1 MKTIYQL
8 SVCPHDTAKN
18 LAGWYLLNTYLQ
30 RNLGCD
36 IHFNLQDNFIIER
49 EAVLTGGY
57 HIVYANPYS
66 ALEFAEKLG
75 FIPVARP
82 IGVFDETLVIVRRGT
97 KPAELAKPKI
107 ATATKGLIVH
117 ALGCMEMKKLGK
129 DPAAFEF
136 IMAGNHLKA
145 VQAVIKGEAD
155 IGFVFN
161 ETWNGMNANS
171 RESLEVIAESRDGYA
186 FHCFCISPEWQDK
199 KARLLEILTGMQQ
212 DQNGGAR
219 ILEDLKFKGFEPV
232 PDDTIAHLESI
243 IAQVRS
249 CYT

>member
-1 MKTIYQL
+1 LKTIYQL

-36 IHFNLQDNFIIER
+36 IHFNLQDNFIVER
-49 EAVLTGGY
+49 ETVLAGGY
-57 HIVYANPYS
+57 HLVYANPYS
-66 ALEFAEKLG
+66 AMEFSEKLG

-82 IGVFDETLVIVRRGT
+82 IGVFDETVLVIRKGT
-97 KPAELAKPKI
+97 KPLELTSPKV

-117 ALGCMEMKKLGK
+117 ALGCMVLRKQVK
-129 DPAAFEF
+129 DINACEF
-136 IMAGNHLKA
+136 IIAGNHMKA

-161 ETWNGMNANS
+161 ETWHGMNAVS
-171 RESLEVIAESRDGYA
+171 RESLSVIGESSEGYA
-186 FHCFCISPEWQDK
+186 FHCFCISPEWADK
-199 KARLLEILTGMQQ
+199 KSRLLEILTGMQQ
-212 DQNGGAR
+212 DTNGGSR

-232 PDDTIAHLESI
+232 PDNTIALLEKI
-243 IAQVRS
+243 VEQNK
-249 CYT
+249 C

>member
-30 RNLGCD
+30 RNLDCD

-57 HIVYANPYS
+57 HLVYANPYS

-82 IGVFDETLVIVRRGT
+82 IGVFDETLVVVRKGT

-136 IMAGNHLKA
+136 IVAGNHLKA

-161 ETWNGMNANS
+161 ETWSGMNANS

-186 FHCFCISPEWQDK
+186 FHCFCISPEWQDRK
-199 KARLLEILTGMQQ
+199 TRLLEVLTGMQR
-212 DQNGGAR
+212 DQNGGVR

-232 PDDTIAHLESI
+232 PEDTIAHLESI
-243 IAQVRS
+243 ITQVKA
-249 CYT
+249 CYS

>member
-1 MKTIYQL
+1 MTATFQL

-36 IHFNLQDNFIIER
+36 IHFNLQDNFIVER
-49 EAVLTGGY
+49 EAVLAGGY

-82 IGVFDETLVIVRRGT
+82 IGLFDETLLVIRKGT
-97 KPAELAKPKI
+97 KPTAQAQPKV

-117 ALGCMEMKKLGK
+117 ALGCMELRKLGK
-129 DPAAFEF
+129 DPDACEF
-136 IMAGNHLKA
+136 VIAGNHLKA

-161 ETWNGMNANS
+161 ETWYGMNAAS
-171 RESLEVIAESRDGYA
+171 RESLEVIAESHDGYA
-186 FHCFCISPEWQDK
+186 FHCFCVCPEWLDK
-199 KARLLEILTGMQQ
+199 KPRLLEILTGMQQ
-212 DQNGGAR
+212 DKDSGGR

-232 PDDTIAHLESI
+232 PEDTIAHLESI
-243 IAQVRS
+243 VKIQA
-249 CYT
+249 

>member
-1 MKTIYQL
+1 LKTIYQL

-36 IHFNLQDNFIIER
+36 IHFNLQDNFIVER
-49 EAVLTGGY
+49 ETVLAGGY

-66 ALEFAEKLG
+66 AMEFSEKLG

-82 IGVFDETLVIVRRGT
+82 IGVFDETLLVIRKGT
-97 KPAELAKPKI
+97 KPLELASPKV

-117 ALGCMEMKKLGK
+117 ALGCMELRKQAK
-129 DPAAFEF
+129 DISACEF
-136 IMAGNHLKA
+136 IIAGNHMKA
-145 VQAVIKGEAD
+145 AQAVIKGEAD

-161 ETWNGMNANS
+161 ETWHGMSATS
-171 RESLEVIAESRDGYA
+171 RESLEVIGESHEGYG
-186 FHCFCISPEWQDK
+186 FHCFCISPEWADK
-199 KARLLEILTGMQQ
+199 KNRLLEILTGMQQ
-212 DQNGGAR
+212 DSNGGSR

-232 PDDTIAHLESI
+232 PDNAIALLEKI
-243 IAQVRS
+243 VAQNK
-249 CYT
+249 C